1 MDQLYFEDGYYEGKY
16 FVYTADVIVGFTP
29 YIAEGYL
36 NQDFFEDRGSRA
48 TLTAELTEVVAKE
61 FDAAFTSAFTTAT
74 SSQKTARSS
83 ITLSTIADLSAQ
95 AARTRATTQSIAVAA
110 TASATA
116 LIFRTTSASL
126 SSATTQTT
134 QTQKT
139 ARATIGLTSAF
150 APVITANASVSNG
163 SDLTATFTFTALTA
177 ATKSFATPS
186 ISGVQMIKPN
196 WVQYTNSITGGLNSN
211 TLISFWARKLG
222 STSGK
227 FIWNRERSFELFE
240 LGEPPGGNWNYNRY
254 EHTYGFQNKTT
265 FFFSGYNE
273 SGPAGNAAISLNF
286 NNAIPDN
293 DEWHHYGIFWQKFD
307 PTGDATGY
315 SLRLYI
321 DGSLVGTRTLSSV
334 PANQRITGGWFSPLD
349 LGYDT
354 KVEMGQLA
362 VWASASTL
370 VSPDYSTVDTD
381 LYNAGYVELGSTG
394 TVNGLTPYIY
404 DRLDYPYSN
413 NVRGVLNY
421 TLNDPRNESYYTLT
435 AANQADSPL
444 HGIVGRF
451 RFIVD
456 GVLVTETTA
465 TFATTA
471 TLTATLTRVLLG
483 FANLNV
489 VSTQSALAVKTA
501 RVSPSLTSVF
511 TATTSADKLRLTS
524 ASLTSLSTFTATAF
538 KVKQFESAI
547 TATATQS
554 ATATRTR
561 GITSTLT
568 AHATQSANAVKRLTA
583 QAALTANFTT
593 TARINNI
600 GSGIALNAGAFTLN
614 IVYTRVKFGA
624 GAITAAATTS
634 TAARTIG
641 RAVGTLSSQFTQTAD
656 AQKVVITVGNF
667 TARFTIAS
675 TVFRAIIGQAAL
687 SANGFVLTQGD
698 ILNFDPCREIRVD
711 EETRLARLLPESR
724 LLIVDS
730 ETRTLRVPQ
739 ETRVLK
745 VDYETRVNIIKC

>member
-16 FVYTADVIVGFTP
+16 FVYTASVVVGFTP
-29 YIAEGYL
+29 YIADNYL
-36 NQDFFEDRGSRA
+36 NQGFFEDGGSRA
-48 TLTAELTEVVAKE
+48 SLVCEITRVRFIL
-61 FDAAFTSAFTTAT
+61 FDASLASAFAQTTTAR
-74 SSQKTARSS
+74 KDARTS
-83 ITLSTIADLSAQ
+83 ITLSTIADVSAQ
-95 AARTRATTQSIAVAA
+95 ALKLRQLSSSVTA
-110 TASATA
+110 TA
-116 LIFRTTSASL
+116 
-126 SSATTQTT
+126 TQTA
-134 QTQKT
+134 QAQKT
-139 ARATIGLTSAF
+139 ARASIALTSAF

-163 SDLTATFTFTALTA
+163 SNLTASFTFTALTA

-196 WVQYTNSITGGLNSN
+196 WVQYTNSISQALGNN
-211 TLISFWARKLG
+211 TFISFWARKLG
-222 STSGK
+222 SSSGR
-227 FIWNRERSFELFE
+227 FIWNRERSFE

-273 SGPAGNAAISLNF
+273 SGPAGNATINLSF

-293 DEWHHYGIFWQKFD
+293 DEWHHYGIFWQRFD
-307 PTGDATGY
+307 PTGAANGY
-315 SLRLYI
+315 VLRLYI

-334 PANQRITGGWFSPLD
+334 PAGQRITTGWFSPLD

-489 VSTQSALAVKTA
+489 VSTQSVLAVKTA
-501 RVSPSLTSVF
+501 RVSSSLTSEF
-511 TATTSADKLRLTS
+511 TATTSADKLRSTT
-524 ASLTSLSTFTATAF
+524 ASLTSTCTFTATAF

-547 TATATQS
+547 TVTATQS

-568 AHATQSANAVKRLTA
+568 AQATQSANAVKRLTA
-583 QAALTANFTT
+583 QSALTANFTI

-624 GAITAAATTS
+624 GAITATATTS

-667 TARFTIAS
+667 TASFTIAS
-675 TVFRAIIGQAAL
+675 TVFRAIIAQANL

-698 ILNFDPCREIRVD
+698 ILNFDPCREIRVE